1 MSSPP
6 SRYVDPDAVA
16 ARLGMTRDEV
26 LGLIERG
33 EIRGM
38 EVGTPPRWIVDAE
51 SVTSYIDDRIE
62 IARRAALW
70 NQSQEASF
78 PELWGEGDI
87 RHPD

>member
-16 ARLGMTRDEV
+16 RRLGITPTEV
-26 LGLIERG
+26 LALIERG
-33 EIRGM
+33 EIRAI
-38 EVGTPPRWIVDAE
+38 EVGTPARWRIDAE

-62 IARRAALW
+62 IARRSALW

-78 PELWGEGDI
+78 PELWGEGEI